1 MAGIAENLGAV
12 LSRIEDAAS
21 RACRKP
27 GDVKLLA
34 VSKNFPPEA
43 VAGASACGQRLF
55 GENRVQELE
64 SKRSALDNSSL
75 EWHMIGHLQS
85 NKASR
90 AARASDC
97 IHSIDSLDLMR
108 RVEKACEAEGRRI
121 KFLLEFNVS
130 AEESKFGI
138 REKDDLLRICDQ
150 TPALVHAE
158 FAGLMTMAPLSATED
173 EQRRIFSSLRILSEE
188 IRRRLSLPFIEL
200 SMGMSSDFEAAI
212 REGSTIVRIGTA
224 IFGGRK

>member
-12 LSRIEDAAS
+12 LSRIKDAAS

-43 VAGASACGQRLF
+43 VAEASACGQRLF

-64 SKRSALDNSSL
+64 SKRSALDNPSL

-90 AARASDC
+90 AARISDC
-97 IHSIDSLDLMR
+97 IHSIDSLDLMC
-108 RVEKACEAEGRRI
+108 RVEKACAAEGRRI

-130 AEESKFGI
+130 EEESKFGI
-138 REKDDLLRICDQ
+138 RGKDDLLRICDQ

-158 FAGLMTMAPLSATED
+158 FAGLMTMTPLSASED
-173 EQRRIFSSLRILSEE
+173 EQRRIFSSLRMLSEE
-188 IRRRLSLPFIEL
+188 IRLRLSLPSIEL